1 MGLFSSIKDTV
12 GSVGNV
18 LGVGQVAGGITDRLG
33 GDFSNIPIAVID
45 NAISGISGAG
55 SKFDDW
61 LRNEEGQQAAEEA
74 AAAAEQAQ
82 LDANA
87 LQQQWQ
93 EYLMGVQ
100 QPYIE
105 AGAEFLPQLTAFL
118 DPEAQDLYRQQA
130 LESEGYKAIADA
142 AAGGL
147 IAQQSALGNR
157 LSSGIQKEVLG
168 QQGLLAQ
175 QYGDQAVANRLSQLT
190 SGAGLGLNALG
201 YTAPS
206 ISSSLAAQQ
215 QGLTNIGNIQ
225 SNLAAYQSQYGGIT
239 PYLGLL
245 NAGIQGY
252 AASQTGGV
260 V

>member
-12 GSVGNV
+12 GSVGNA

-45 NAISGISGAG
+45 NAISGITGAG

-105 AGAEFLPQLTAFL
+105 AGAEFLREQPETLCLPCQLHQQEIPILQCREPKMQLPAPNQHLLKLTFQQKTA
-118 DPEAQDLYRQQA
+118 
-130 LESEGYKAIADA
+130 
-142 AAGGL
+142 
-147 IAQQSALGNR
+147 
-157 LSSGIQKEVLG
+157 
-168 QQGLLAQ
+168 
-175 QYGDQAVANRLSQLT
+175 
-190 SGAGLGLNALG
+190 
-201 YTAPS
+201 
-206 ISSSLAAQQ
+206 
-215 QGLTNIGNIQ
+215 
-225 SNLAAYQSQYGGIT
+225 
-239 PYLGLL
+239 
-245 NAGIQGY
+245 
-252 AASQTGGV
+252 
-260 V
+260 